1 MNRTKAERVL
11 NRLARQLTGA
21 RWVAVGSFRR
31 GKEVRLHD
39 IDVLVEDE
47 ERAGQRHRVWVLGE
61 PVDVVY
67 TAPECWGPALCYLT
81 GSKEENIRLRA
92 IAKRQGLLLNQYGV
106 WRVTPKRRR
115 RLDDNTEQGVYAAL
129 GVPYVE
135 PEAR

>member
-1 MNRTKAERVL
+1 
-11 NRLARQLTGA
+11 
-21 RWVAVGSFRR
+21 
-31 GKEVRLHD
+31 LHD

-92 IAKRQGLLLNQYGV
+92 IAKRKGLLLNQYGV